1 VALDLRR
8 GVVLAGRVVTMDA
21 LLTQRHIAQGMVE
34 AGGDYGMPVKDNQ
47 PQLLEDMQTVFAHA
61 PTVGETRT
69 VATTVDDGHGRIEQR
84 RLQASTVLTGY
95 SAWPGLAPVF
105 QVERQPLMKKTGERR
120 EEVVAGVT
128 SLAPEEAD
136 AASVLALVRGQ

>member
-1 VALDLRR
+1 MARDGKTRRVRRKQGAPGALLLSAFAHRIGLPLAQHAVAEKTNAIPVALDVRR

-21 LLTQRHIAQGMVE
+21 LLTQRHIAQGIVE

-47 PQLLEDMQTVFAHA
+47 PQLLRDIQTVFAHA

-84 RLQASTVLTGY
+84 RLQ
-95 SAWPGLAPVF
+95 
-105 QVERQPLMKKTGERR
+105 GEYG
-120 EEVVAGVT
+120 AGR
-128 SLAPEEAD
+128 L
-136 AASVLALVRGQ
+136 